1 MDNFDLKKYLVE
13 NKVTRNSRM
22 MNEDKTSDY
31 VSFAMQHIGDES
43 TPVTL
48 THGFNRYDEKKYKT
62 TLGKALSFI
71 EKNADASAIENGD
84 VMVDGGQGEVRITIG
99 DQEFDIV
106 KDKTLNEAEAT
117 SVDKVLDNPKVK
129 KAGEELAKNPA
140 KLKKALDQA
149 KAAGVDIEALKQAAK
164 AVQAGKPVDNIVRDE
179 VEDLKAEK
187 AKEDKA
193 MEEASGAVTG
203 AATGGVAGAFL
214 TTMLAAATIGAAPVF
229 LPALAIG
236 TLISALAGAGIG
248 KYADKMG
255 W

>member
-13 NKVTRNSRM
+13 NKVTRNSQM
-22 MNEDKTSDY
+22 
-31 VSFAMQHIGDES
+31 
-43 TPVTL
+43 
-48 THGFNRYDEKKYKT
+48 
-62 TLGKALSFI
+62 
-71 EKNADASAIENGD
+71 
-84 VMVDGGQGEVRITIG
+84 
-99 DQEFDIV
+99 
-106 KDKTLNEAEAT
+106 LNEAEAT
-117 SVDKVLDNPKVK
+117 SVDKVLDNPKVQ
-129 KAGEELAKNPA
+129 KAGEDLAKNPA

-193 MEEASGAVTG
+193 MEEASGAATG
-203 AATGGVAGAFL
+203 AAVGGVVGAFL
-214 TTMLAAATIGAAPVF
+214 TTMMAAATVGAAPVV

-236 TLISALAGAGIG
+236 TLVTALAGAGIG